1 MVEVDTAEE
10 ATLNL
15 DFVAVDNVVVAVGFE
30 MLTMSSH
37 MHLFRMVDLSQKALE
52 LQLPIVRSFDLV
64 ADYVALVLRFALT
77 PLPTTNSIPRY
88 LDLKGQDHH
97 YHRLQ

>member
-10 ATLNL
+10 AKLNL
-15 DFVAVDNVVVAVGFE
+15 DVVVVDNVLVAVGFE
-30 MLTMSSH
+30 MLTLSR
-37 MHLFRMVDLSQKALE
+37 HLYFFHLADLSQKALE
-52 LQLPIVRSFDLV
+52 QQFPIARSFDLV

-77 PLPTTNSIPRY
+77 PLPTTNSIPHFH
-88 LDLKGQDHH
+88 DLNGQDHH